1 MSTYWLSN
9 FCLLFSFNINPF
21 QGSDRNE
28 RYNALTRLIILVTI
42 IAYILTRD
50 QNVLIAG
57 TISVIITVL
66 IYLFT
71 FNSSVSFKT
80 VDDYAQKDNVL
91 GYHGDII
98 KLPATPN
105 ISGSLH
111 PNDPNAAEN
120 LLQGQ
125 YDNAMENATPL
136 GKQLYRDDLI
146 NARTGMSL
154 GFVPRNRED
163 DSSQVY
169 FMKGNQMPNFA
180 KSVRDNPPHRDPAN
194 YFPLPGKTIQTGTVK
209 QFDSMMGRNLAH
221 TASGA
226 SNMSGGMGL
235 DPQGPGQQG
244 SWPGYASGTNPPGF
258 SI

>member
-9 FCLLFSFNINPF
+9 FCSLFAFNINPL

-28 RYNALTRLIILVTI
+28 RYNALTRLIILVTAV
-42 IAYILTRD
+42 AYILTRD

-57 TISVIITVL
+57 VISVIITVL

-80 VDDYAQKDNVL
+80 VNDFAQKDNVL
-91 GYHGDII
+91 GYYGDII

-105 ISGSLH
+105 ISGSLD
-111 PNDPNAAEN
+111 PIDPNAAKN

-125 YDNAMENATPL
+125 YNNAMENSTPL
-136 GKQLYRDDLI
+136 GKQLFRDDLI
-146 NARTGMSL
+146 NARTGMAL
-154 GFVPRNRED
+154 GFVPRNRD
-163 DSSQVY
+163 DDASQVY

-180 KSVRDNPPHRDPAN
+180 KSVRDNPPQRDPVN

-209 QFDSMMGRNLAH
+209 QFDSMMGRNLAP

-226 SNMSGGMGL
+226 ATLGGGGAGI
-235 DPQGPGQQG
+235 PGAGYTGPNGPGYPSGFG
-244 SWPGYASGTNPPGF
+244 SFAE
-258 SI
+258 

>member
-9 FCLLFSFNINPF
+9 FCSLLSFNINPF

-28 RYNALTRLIILVTI
+28 RYNALTRLIILVTVFG
-42 IAYILTRD
+42 YILTRD

-57 TISVIITVL
+57 TVSVIITVL

-105 ISGSLH
+105 VSGSLDQI
-111 PNDPNAAEN
+111 DPNAAEN

-125 YDNAMENATPL
+125 YNNAMENATPL

-146 NARTGMSL
+146 NARTGMAL

-163 DSSQVY
+163 DAAQVY

-180 KSVRDNPPHRDPAN
+180 KSVRDKPPNRDPAN

-209 QFDSMMGRNLAH
+209 QFDSMMGKNLDP

-226 SNMSGGMGL
+226 ATLGGG
-235 DPQGPGQQG
+235 GPGIPG
-244 SWPGYASGTNPPGF
+244 AGYTGPGGPGYPSGFGSF
-258 SI
+258 AE

>member
-9 FCLLFSFNINPF
+9 FCSLFSFNINPF
-21 QGSDRNE
+21 QGGDRNE

-42 IAYILTRD
+42 IAYIVTQD
-50 QNVLIAG
+50 QNVLLAG
-57 TISVIITVL
+57 VISVIITVL

-71 FNSSVSFKT
+71 FNSKVSFKT
-80 VDDYAQKDNVL
+80 IEDYAQKDNVL

-98 KLPATPN
+98 KLPATSN
-105 ISGSLH
+105 ISGSIE
-111 PNDPNAAEN
+111 PMNPDAAED
-120 LLQGQ
+120 LLRGQ
-125 YDNAMENATPL
+125 YDNAMENSTSI

-146 NARTGMSL
+146 NSRTGMAL

-163 DSSQVY
+163 DAAQVY
-169 FMKGNQMPNFA
+169 FMKGNQTPNFA
-180 KSVRDNPPHRDPAN
+180 KSVRDNPPHRDPDN

-226 SNMSGGMGL
+226 ANLGGG
-235 DPQGPGQQG
+235 GPGIPG
-244 SWPGYASGTNPPGF
+244 AGYTGPDGPGYPSGFGSF
-258 SI
+258 VE